1 MDIRELQIFLAI
13 ARERSV
19 SGAAKH
25 MYMTPQG
32 VSKILKNLESE
43 LDCQLFHRSKSGMS
57 LTESGNYFFAYAR
70 DSVERSKQMRG
81 ELLRIKQRQMQVV
94 DLLSAYGILRL
105 VTPECILAFKREH
118 PEIQLLYREYP
129 DLQVEKLF
137 AEGEGNVAFSIGEFD
152 EKANHVFSLES
163 FEVKM
168 LVNKANPLSS
178 RESVTIEDLKGQP
191 LYIESDQFYIYR
203 LIMER
208 CHAAGFE
215 PKIVFE
221 TSGFSLCNKM
231 VRQNKGVSVMVDF
244 IYEDMSSSDVKLI
257 PFSDG
262 TYAWSAC
269 MLTRRGEEE
278 NEAVSCFQKHVK
290 KWLEK
295 IESGEIQ
302 R

>member
-25 MYMTPQG
+25 LYMTPQG
-32 VSKILKNLESE
+32 VSKILKNLEAE
-43 LDCQLFHRSKSGMS
+43 LDCQLFHRSKAGMS

-105 VTPECILAFKREH
+105 VTPECILAFRREH
-118 PEIQLLYREYP
+118 PEIELLYREYP

-152 EKANHVFSLES
+152 EKAHHILPLET

-168 LVNKANPLSS
+168 LVNKANPLSC

-208 CHAAGFE
+208 CQAAGFE
-215 PKIVFE
+215 PEIVFE

-231 VRQNKGVSVMVDF
+231 VQQNKGVSVMVDF
-244 IYEDMSSSDVKLI
+244 IYEDMSNGDVKLI

-262 TYAWSAC
+262 AYCWSAC

-278 NEAVSCFQKHVK
+278 NVAVSCFQKHVK
-290 KWLEK
+290 NWLEK
-295 IESGEIQ
+295 IKNGEIQ